1 LFNPSLTAFPMMID
15 IVTPPE
21 INSVE
26 TYVATENSVLY
37 FDLKTPLLG
46 KDGLAVTARNPHH
59 GQHYNHSR

>member
-1 LFNPSLTAFPMMID
+1 MMID